1 MAFTFNSHPATA
13 AFGKAKKVGYASD
26 YLENKKAKLAYCEG
40 IPMQNRTVLYPCNKL
55 VRTHSFEGL
64 YLFNQGR
71 LLRDMEVGKRPYF
84 NSGDLEVNLYTVENL
99 VNVNNVIQ
107 GTPPGAII
115 NSYDSSFNFINY
127 RVDPCGQLFGNTQ
140 CGVGNFVNYLQL
152 NTVDLCNAP
161 TTIAYAPPLLY
172 PSTLPCYPK
181 NLP

>member
-26 YLENKKAKLAYCEG
+26 YLENKKAKLAYCDG
-40 IPMQNRTVLYPCNKL
+40 IPIRNKTGLYRCNKL
-55 VRTHSFEGL
+55 VRAHSFEGL

-71 LLRDMEVGKRPYF
+71 LLRDMEIGKRPYF

-99 VNVNNVIQ
+99 ANVNVIQ
-107 GTPPGAII
+107 GTPPAAII
-115 NSYDSSFNFINY
+115 NSYASPFNFNTY
-127 RVDPCGQLFGNTQ
+127 RLDPCGQLFGNTQ

-152 NTVDLCNAP
+152 NTVDLCNPVTANS
-161 TTIAYAPPLLY
+161 YAPLILY